1 MEVIY
6 SKWSIMIYH
15 RVEIN
20 MLQMSFLLAN
30 DFQISPLY
38 RRGADCKPLDSE
50 DTKCLLYTVH
60 EKRIINIIVNI
71 YKIN

>member
-20 MLQMSFLLAN
+20 MLQMSFLLAK
-30 DFQISPLY
+30 DF
-38 RRGADCKPLDSE
+38 
-50 DTKCLLYTVH
+50 
-60 EKRIINIIVNI
+60 
-71 YKIN
+71 